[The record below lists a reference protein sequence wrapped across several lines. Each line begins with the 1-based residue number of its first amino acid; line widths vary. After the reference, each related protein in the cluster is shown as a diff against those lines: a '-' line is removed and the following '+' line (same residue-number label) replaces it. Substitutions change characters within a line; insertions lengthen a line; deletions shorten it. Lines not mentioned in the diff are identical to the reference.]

1 MKYIFTLLTLVSIF
15 VSGAA
20 SAQSL
25 STLEQIK
32 STGTIYIGYRQDA
45 PPMSFV
51 DKDNQPAGYSIDLCS
66 HIVTEIKAELKDPNI
81 AVKYVPVTAASRFNA
96 LIDNSIDI
104 LCGSTTKTLSRAKK
118 VDFTQLSF
126 VTGASLLSL
135 ASAKI
140 NGIPD
145 LEGEKIAVVKGSTM
159 IDSLKDVITQLGV
172 NVEIFPVDNA
182 ADGINAVAD
191 GKAAAF
197 SSDQIVLIGLVLT
210 HKNPELFSIAEGIY
224 SYEPFA
230 LAVRQNDSE
239 FRLIANRVLSRLNR
253 SGNITPIYA
262 KWFGGYT
269 KQVPTLLEAMYI
281 INSTPE

>member
-1 MKYIFTLLTLVSIF
+1 ML

-32 STGTIYIGYRQDA
+32 STGTMYIGYRQDV

-66 HIVTEIKAELKDPNI
+66 HIVNEVKAELKDPNI
-81 AVKYVPVTAASRFNA
+81 AIKYVPVTASSRFNA
-96 LIDNSIDI
+96 LKDNSIDI
-104 LCGSTTKTLSRAKK
+104 LCGSTTKTLSRSAL

-135 ASAKI
+135 QSAKI
-140 NGIPD
+140 GGIPD
-145 LEGEKIAVVKGSTM
+145 LEGKKIAVVKGTTT
-159 IDSLKDVITQLGV
+159 IDSLNNVITKLDV
-172 NVEIFPVDNA
+172 NTEVVLVDSA
-182 ADGINAVAD
+182 SEGFNAVAD
-191 GKAAAF
+191 GKADAF

-210 HKNPELFSIAEGIY
+210 HQNPELFSIAEGVY
-224 SYEPFA
+224 SYEPYA

-239 FRLIANRVLSRLNR
+239 FRLIADRVLSRLNR
-253 SGNITPIYA
+253 SGSITPIFV
-262 KWFGGYT
+262 KWFGGYL
-269 KQVPTLLEAMYI
+269 KEVPTLLNAMYI
-281 INSTPE
+281 LNSTPE